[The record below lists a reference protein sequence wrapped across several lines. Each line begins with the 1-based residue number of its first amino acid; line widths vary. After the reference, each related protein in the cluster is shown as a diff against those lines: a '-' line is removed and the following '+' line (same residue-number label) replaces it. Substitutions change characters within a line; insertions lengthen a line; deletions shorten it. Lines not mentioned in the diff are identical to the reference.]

1 MMTREYRRYAL
12 KAVALGFCVF
22 ILSAGGMLI
31 LPSLCLFT
39 LRFHPDNFFVALPA
53 ICCGYIGGP
62 CCLLL
67 AVTKLGSRLAA
78 KAPLSCSV
86 SAGLLPLLPAISALA
101 FLPAGLGMYPNPYVL
116 LFNELDMLQY
126 LRITTGLLYALF
138 LLAFSLSHRA
148 RKGTEMHG
156 EGERPA
162 AASGTGTM
170 ARAYRRYLVAAVV
183 VSILFLPLSTLLG
196 IGLWDSFS
204 MLSIVFWSCTPA
216 ACGYW
221 LAARAQPVA
230 AFFPGFKPLLL
241 PSLIFLFLSL
251 PGGFFFSS
259 LLVRDAAQWMLVFLL
274 TYVLFLSFFADK
286 RIAYKRRK
294 ENAR

>member
-86 SAGLLPLLPAISALA
+86 SAGLLLCCRPSPPCLPACR
-101 FLPAGLGMYPNPYVL
+101 AGHVP
-116 LFNELDMLQY
+116 E
-126 LRITTGLLYALF
+126 
-138 LLAFSLSHRA
+138 
-148 RKGTEMHG
+148 
-156 EGERPA
+156 
-162 AASGTGTM
+162 
-170 ARAYRRYLVAAVV
+170 
-183 VSILFLPLSTLLG
+183 PL
-196 IGLWDSFS
+196 
-204 MLSIVFWSCTPA
+204 CA
-216 ACGYW
+216 
-221 LAARAQPVA
+221 
-230 AFFPGFKPLLL
+230 PL
-241 PSLIFLFLSL
+241 
-251 PGGFFFSS
+251 
-259 LLVRDAAQWMLVFLL
+259 
-274 TYVLFLSFFADK
+274 
-286 RIAYKRRK
+286 
-294 ENAR
+294 